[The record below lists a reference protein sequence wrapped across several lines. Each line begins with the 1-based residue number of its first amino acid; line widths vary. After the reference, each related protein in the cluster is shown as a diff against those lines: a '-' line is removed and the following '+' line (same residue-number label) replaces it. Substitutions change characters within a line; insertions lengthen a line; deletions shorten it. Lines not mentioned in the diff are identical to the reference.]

1 MIEMSRLLQCDG
13 NGQWWYAGK
22 MIEPY
27 QVEEIHELLFTRIA
41 NLEAVLT
48 KISKMN
54 DGQWSREDMA
64 AVARDAL
71 LPLS

>member
-1 MIEMSRLLQCDG
+1 MSRLLQCDG

-41 NLEAVLT
+41 ELESADAMIVNTCDLVARIRELEAAAQVEPGCG
-48 KISKMN
+48 
-54 DGQWSREDMA
+54 GQF
-64 AVARDAL
+64 
-71 LPLS
+71 